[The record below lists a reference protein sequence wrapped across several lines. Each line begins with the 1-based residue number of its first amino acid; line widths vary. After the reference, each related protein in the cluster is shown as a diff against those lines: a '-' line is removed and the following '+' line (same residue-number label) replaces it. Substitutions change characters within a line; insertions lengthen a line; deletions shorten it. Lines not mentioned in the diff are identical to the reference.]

1 MIAGS
6 CTEYDWSGTAPLSE
20 TRPPLNAATPYGRA
34 KAATFRAVQ
43 AKTAAAGLS
52 YAHARLFF
60 SFGPYEQPQRPL
72 RVINRSRR
80 QA

>member
-20 TRPPLNAATPYGRA
+20 ARTPLNPATPYGQA
-34 KAATFRAVQ
+34 KAATFRAVE
-43 AKTAAAGLS
+43 ARAAAADLS

-60 SFGPYEQPQRPL
+60 SFVPHEHR
-72 RVINRSRR
+72 N
-80 QA
+80 A